1 MLIYWRVYV
10 ACYIPYPQERW
21 NISSPSWMVPGDL
34 EVSGGEQEVRFELR
48 SSAKNWDMGM
58 GQYL

>member
-48 SSAKNWDMGM
+48 SSTKN
-58 GQYL
+58 